1 MKLKGAIFDFD
12 GTLFDSMHIWDAAGI
27 LYLKSIG
34 REPKEGLR
42 REMENMSLRQSAS
55 YLKTR
60 YALEG
65 TEEEVADGIN
75 RVVEGFYFYEV
86 QPKPGVEAFLKELK
100 ERGVSLC
107 IATVTDRYQIEA
119 ALKRCGLDCY
129 FSEIFTCSEI
139 GYGKDHPDVF
149 EAALRFLGTKKEE
162 TLIFE
167 DASHAVQ
174 TAKAAD
180 FLVTAVYDRYERNQE
195 TLQKTADFFLA
206 DYLDTASFFRK
217 VEERSF

>member
-1 MKLKGAIFDFD
+1 M
-12 GTLFDSMHIWDAAGI
+12 
-27 LYLKSIG
+27 
-34 REPKEGLR
+34 
-42 REMENMSLRQSAS
+42 
-55 YLKTR
+55 
-60 YALEG
+60 
-65 TEEEVADGIN
+65 
-75 RVVEGFYFYEV
+75 
-86 QPKPGVEAFLKELK
+86 
-100 ERGVSLC
+100 
-107 IATVTDRYQIEA
+107 
-119 ALKRCGLDCY
+119 
-129 FSEIFTCSEI
+129 
-139 GYGKDHPDVF
+139 
-149 EAALRFLGTKKEE
+149 GTKKEE